1 MPGTSH
7 NHEYKGCNVPAAQVS
22 DEIFCQTKF
31 GLILWARFSG
41 VVDFH
46 MDQAMFDSPGPA
58 VFLV

>member
-1 MPGTSH
+1 M
-7 NHEYKGCNVPAAQVS
+7 PAAQVS